1 MVKRAVYIFML
12 LFLSMAIFQRE
23 SKAASKSKKIEVE
36 FLYSDSFTLSNAKG
50 KKLGWNNGKRTGNM
64 KVYEIKKFGIGR
76 RLVTIDMS
84 SKFTYIGKKKSTYI
98 LFSNSRYFNM
108 VKTSKVASVAIS
120 YSENGSRIQ
129 IKGKHVPFSIDTDS
143 VLKKE
148 SYISITGTGSN
159 VEMKNSKRG
168 IELSNLKGTV
178 DYESDDLKYNK
189 NSEKSF
195 RLLPIKNKIRVK
207 NPMGKNLK
215 VTGAI
220 LYSKKVS
227 KKVEGI
233 HVIPVSKTSQALSF
247 NKVKKAKGYVI
258 YRLKEKGETEQA
270 AVLKGQ
276 DSTVWVDKKI
286 PEGERRAYVI
296 ASYTEKDGKRIY
308 AKNSYEVSGV
318 AYSKKKGNATKVTLN
333 KTGRIKLKVG
343 KSIKLKAKV
352 KGEKGKKLLS
362 RKVRWYSKKKS
373 VAIVTA
379 KGKVT
384 ALKKGTCKIYAKA
397 HNGKNSKA
405 VTIRV

>member
-1 MVKRAVYIFML
+1 M
-12 LFLSMAIFQRE
+12 
-23 SKAASKSKKIEVE
+23 KKIIYGLALLLSITVLHGKTEAAAKEKKIDVT
-36 FLYSDSFTLSNAKG
+36 FLRTDSFTLTNAGG
-50 KKLGWNNGKRTGNM
+50 KKLTYQNGKITGNM
-64 KVYEIKKFGIGR
+64 KVYRDVRWGMKKRI
-76 RLVTIDMS
+76 LTIDMS
-84 SKFTYIGKKKSTYI
+84 TEFKYVTKKKKADVYFANNDYFGSVIAEKPKFITVK
-98 LFSNSRYFNM
+98 FSAHS
-108 VKTSKVASVAIS
+108 SSIKV
-120 YSENGSRIQ
+120 YGENIPVR
-129 IKGKHVPFSIDTDS
+129 IDTDTVS
-143 VLKKE
+143 NLG
-148 SYISITGTGSN
+148 SYIIITGTGSN

-233 HVIPVSKTSQALSF
+233 HVIPISKTSQALSF

-258 YRLKEKGETEQA
+258 YRLKENGETEQA

-296 ASYTEKDGKRIY
+296 ASYTEKDGKKIY

-352 KGEKGKKLLS
+352 KGEKGKKLIS

-379 KGKVT
+379 KGEVT

>member
-1 MVKRAVYIFML
+1 M
-12 LFLSMAIFQRE
+12 
-23 SKAASKSKKIEVE
+23 KKIIYGLALLLSITVLYGKTEAAAKDKKIDVT
-36 FLYSDSFTLSNAKG
+36 FLRTDSFTLTNAGG
-50 KKLGWNNGKRTGNM
+50 KKLTYQNGKITGNM
-64 KVYEIKKFGIGR
+64 KVYQDVRWGMKKRI
-76 RLVTIDMS
+76 LTIDMS
-84 SKFTYIGKKKSTYI
+84 TEFKYVTQKKKVDIDFSDNKWFSSVIAENVDSIIVKYNNNSSYI
-98 LFSNSRYFNM
+98 
-108 VKTSKVASVAIS
+108 KV
-120 YSENGSRIQ
+120 Y
-129 IKGKHVPFSIDTDS
+129 GKNIPVRIDTDS
-143 VLKKE
+143 VLDDDFL
-148 SYISITGTGSN
+148 IDIDGRGTN

-168 IELSNLKGTV
+168 IELSNLKGTFS
-178 DYESDDLKYNK
+178 YENDDLKFNK
-189 NSEKSF
+189 NSRKSF
-195 RLLPIKNKIRVK
+195 RLLPTKNKIRIK
-207 NPMGKNLK
+207 NPVSRNLK

-220 LYSKKVS
+220 LYSKKIS

-258 YRLKEKGETEQA
+258 YRLKENGETEQA

-296 ASYTEKDGKRIY
+296 AFYTEKDGKKIY

-318 AYSKKKGNATKVTLN
+318 AYSKKKGNATKVSLN

-343 KSIKLKAKV
+343 KSVKLKAKV

-397 HNGKNSKA
+397 HNGENSKS